1 MSFLLTVGMTKQILP
16 KPVTFTAKAQRAG
29 CTPAQYQARILSDK
43 LRDKNYDATTIRQ
56 AEARKELFSF
66 GRSY

>member
-1 MSFLLTVGMTKQILP
+1 MTKQILP

-43 LRDKNYDATTIRQ
+43 NMRDNYDAITIRQ
-56 AEARKELFSF
+56 AEARKALLAY